1 MNWGIGDFQFLKSGS
16 DEPCIQPI
24 ESSHLDLWV
33 GLSLVLAL
41 TFVLA
46 FEFINGF
53 HDTANAVA
61 TVIYTKAMPPHLA
74 VILSGIFNFLGVL
87 LGGVG
92 VAYAIVHLL
101 PVELL
106 INVDTGRGL
115 AMVFAMLSAAIAWNL
130 GTWYFG
136 IPASSSHT
144 LIGSILGVG
153 MANALLTDISLAEGV
168 NWGKAIDIGL
178 SLVVSPVA
186 GFMVAGGILLLLKR
200 WLPLSKMH
208 KTPEQRRA
216 IDAKKHPPFWNRL
229 VLVLSAMGVSFV
241 HGSNDGQK
249 GIGLIMLV
257 LIGIVPAKFVLDVN
271 STTYQIDRTRDA
283 ASHLSAFY
291 HRNEATLGE
300 FLALSRGGN
309 GADLPKT
316 FRCDPKLTMPTI
328 AALQDDLR
336 GVTNYA
342 DLSADKR
349 IDVRRYLLCL
359 DDTAKKVARLEGL
372 PARERADLQRL
383 RGDLT
388 TTTEYAPLWVIVA
401 VALALGIG
409 TMVGWRR
416 VVLTVGEKIG
426 KQGMTY
432 AQGMAAQV
440 TAVGAIGLANVFS
453 LPVST
458 THVLSSGVA
467 GTMVANNSGL
477 QGGTVRTILMA
488 WVLTLPASMLLSA
501 GLFWVGT
508 LLAA

>member
-1 MNWGIGDFQFLKSGS
+1 MLDFFS
-16 DEPCIQPI
+16 C
-24 ESSHLDLWV
+24 LDLWV
-33 GLSLVLAL
+33 GISLILAL
-41 TFVLA
+41 FFVLA

-115 AMVFAMLSAAIAWNL
+115 VMVFSMLAAAIAWNL

-153 MANALLTDISLAEGV
+153 LANAWLTDLPVAQGV
-168 NWGKAIDIGL
+168 NWNKALEIGF
-178 SLVVSPVA
+178 SLVLSPLA
-186 GFMVAGGILLLLKR
+186 GFFAAAAILIVLRR
-200 WLPLSKMH
+200 WLPHSKMH

-216 IDAKKHPPFWNRL
+216 LDAKKHPPFWNRL

-257 LIGIVPAKFVLDVN
+257 LIGIVPAKFMLDLN
-271 STTYQIDRTRDA
+271 TTPYQIGRTRDA
-283 ASHLSAFY
+283 VVLLRDLY
-291 HRNEATLGE
+291 ERNSDILNPY
-300 FLALSRGGN
+300 LAPPNHGLNR
-309 GADLPKT
+309 AEPARLW
-316 FRCDPKLTMPTI
+316 RCDPQATLATIEALTEE
-328 AALQDDLR
+328 LK

-342 DLSADKR
+342 DLPPAQR
-349 IDVRRYLLCL
+349 IAVRRYLLCL
-359 DDTAKKVARLEGL
+359 DDTAKKVARMENL
-372 PARERADLQRL
+372 PARDHRDLQRL
-383 RGDLT
+383 RADLT
-388 TTTEYAPLWVIVA
+388 ATTEYSPLWVIVA
-401 VALALGIG
+401 VALAIGIG
-409 TMVGWRR
+409 TLVGWRR

-426 KQGMTY
+426 RQNMTY
-432 AQGMAAQV
+432 AQGMAAQI

-467 GTMVANNSGL
+467 GTMVANRTGL
-477 QGGTVRTILMA
+477 QGGTVRNILLA
-488 WVLTLPASMLLSA
+488 WVLTLPAAMLLSA
-501 GLFWVGT
+501 ALFWIGVSVSG
-508 LLAA
+508 

>member
-1 MNWGIGDFQFLKSGS
+1 MFSLFSGLDFWIG
-16 DEPCIQPI
+16 
-24 ESSHLDLWV
+24 V
-33 GLSLVLAL
+33 SLVLAL

-74 VILSGIFNFLGVL
+74 VMLSGIFNFLGVL

-115 AMVFAMLSAAIAWNL
+115 AMVFAMLAAAISWNL

-153 MANALLTDISLAEGV
+153 LANALITELPVAEGV

-178 SLVVSPVA
+178 SLVVSPLAGCLVA
-186 GFMVAGGILLLLKR
+186 GCLLLLFKR
-200 WLPLSKMH
+200 WWPASKMH
-208 KTPEQRRA
+208 KTPEQRREL
-216 IDAKKHPPFWNRL
+216 DSKKHPPFWNRL

-257 LIGIVPAKFVLDVN
+257 LIGIVPAQFVLNEN
-271 STTYQIDRTRDA
+271 STSYQIDRTRDA
-283 ASHLSAFY
+283 ATHLSAFY
-291 HRNEATLGE
+291 LRNQATLDHY
-300 FLALSRGGN
+300 LSISKN
-309 GADLPKT
+309 NHHSSDLPDQ
-316 FRCDPKLTMPTI
+316 FRCQPDLTLATI
-328 AALQDDLR
+328 NALQEELR
-336 GVTNYA
+336 GVTRYE
-342 DLSADKR
+342 DLSPEKR
-349 IDVRRYLLCL
+349 ITVRRYLLCL
-359 DDTAKKVARLEGL
+359 DDTAKKVASLDGLESRDRDDLHRL
-372 PARERADLQRL
+372 RADLVA
-383 RGDLT
+383 
-388 TTTEYAPLWVIVA
+388 TTEYAPLWVIIA
-401 VALALGIG
+401 VALALGVG

-432 AQGMAAQV
+432 AQGMSAQL
-440 TAVGAIGLANVFS
+440 TAMAAIGMANVFS

-467 GTMVANNSGL
+467 GTMIANKSGL
-477 QGGTVRTILMA
+477 QGSTVRTILLA
-488 WVLTLPASMLLSA
+488 WVLTLPASMLLAA
-501 GLFWVGT
+501 GLFWIGVQIAG
-508 LLAA
+508 

>member
-1 MNWGIGDFQFLKSGS
+1 MFDLFSG
-16 DEPCIQPI
+16 
-24 ESSHLDLWV
+24 LDVWV
-33 GLSLVLAL
+33 GVSLVLAL

-61 TVIYTKAMPPHLA
+61 TVIYTKAMSPYRA

-106 INVDTGRGL
+106 INVNTGHGL
-115 AMVFAMLSAAIAWNL
+115 AMVFSLLAAAITWNL

-153 MANALLTDISLAEGV
+153 LANALINGV
-168 NWGKAIDIGL
+168 PVADGINWGKAIDIGL
-178 SLVVSPVA
+178 SLIFSPLAGFVVA
-186 GFMVAGGILLLLKR
+186 GALLIGLK
-200 WLPLSKMH
+200 WLYPLSKMH
-208 KTPEQRRA
+208 KTPETRR
-216 IDAKKHPPFWNRL
+216 DVDEKKHPPFWNRL
-229 VLVLSAMGVSFV
+229 VLVISAMTVSFV

-257 LIGIVPAKFVLDVN
+257 LIGIVPAKFVLDLN
-271 STTYQIDRTRDA
+271 STTYQIERTRDA
-283 ASHLSAFY
+283 AIHLQQFY
-291 HRNEATLGE
+291 NRHSDTLGEMLALGKAGEADMPDLYRCEPKQTEATLKG
-300 FLALSRGGN
+300 LLS
-309 GADLPKT
+309 DLHGVSSYN
-316 FRCDPKLTMPTI
+316 DLN
-328 AALQDDLR
+328 DDER
-336 GVTNYA
+336 VQ
-342 DLSADKR
+342 
-349 IDVRRYLLCL
+349 VRRYLLCL
-359 DDTAKKVARLEGL
+359 DDTAKKVGKLSEL
-372 PARERADLQRL
+372 PSREKADLEKL
-383 RGDLT
+383 RKDLT
-388 TTTEYAPLWVIVA
+388 STTEYAPFWVIIA

-409 TMVGWRR
+409 TMVGWKR

-432 AQGMAAQV
+432 AQGIAAQL
-440 TAVGAIGLANVFS
+440 TATAAIGMANIYS

-467 GTMVANNSGL
+467 GTMVANRSGL
-477 QGGTVRTILMA
+477 QGSTIRNILMA
-488 WVLTLPASMLLSA
+488 WVLTLPVSIALSA
-501 GLFWVGT
+501 GLFWLSSRFIG
-508 LLAA
+508 

>member
-1 MNWGIGDFQFLKSGS
+1 MFHLFSGLDFWIG
-16 DEPCIQPI
+16 
-24 ESSHLDLWV
+24 V
-33 GLSLVLAL
+33 SLVLAL

-74 VILSGIFNFLGVL
+74 VMLSGIFNFLGVL

-115 AMVFAMLSAAIAWNL
+115 AMVFAMLAAAIAWNL

-153 MANALLTDISLAEGV
+153 LANALMTDLPLAAGV

-178 SLVVSPVA
+178 SLVASPIA
-186 GFMVAGGILLLLKR
+186 GFLAAGCLLLLFKR
-200 WLPLSKMH
+200 WWPASKMH
-208 KTPEQRRA
+208 KTPEQRREL
-216 IDAKKHPPFWNRL
+216 DSKKHPPFWNRL
-229 VLVLSAMGVSFV
+229 ILVLSAMGVSFV

-257 LIGIVPAKFVLDVN
+257 LIGIVPAQFVLNEN
-271 STTYQIDRTRDA
+271 STSYQIDRTRDA
-283 ASHLSAFY
+283 ATHLSAFY
-291 HRNEATLGE
+291 MRHQPTLDDFLAISKNRNEST
-300 FLALSRGGN
+300 
-309 GADLPKT
+309 DLPEQ
-316 FRCDPKLTMPTI
+316 FHCHPQLTLATI
-328 AALQDDLR
+328 DALQNDLQ
-336 GVTNYA
+336 GVTHY
-342 DLSADKR
+342 DELSPEKR
-349 IDVRRYLLCL
+349 ITVRRYLLCL
-359 DDTAKKVARLEGL
+359 DDTAKKVAALDGLES
-372 PARERADLQRL
+372 RDRADLHRL
-383 RGDLT
+383 RADLT
-388 TTTEYAPLWVIVA
+388 ATTEYAPFWVIVA

-432 AQGMAAQV
+432 AQGMSAQL
-440 TAVGAIGLANVFS
+440 TAVAAIGMANVFS

-467 GTMVANNSGL
+467 GTMIANRSGL
-477 QGGTVRTILMA
+477 QGSTVRNILLA
-488 WVLTLPASMLLSA
+488 WVLTLPASMLLA
-501 GLFWVGT
+501 AALFWIGVQISG
-508 LLAA
+508 

>member
-1 MNWGIGDFQFLKSGS
+1 MFDLFSG
-16 DEPCIQPI
+16 
-24 ESSHLDLWV
+24 LDIWV
-33 GLSLVLAL
+33 GVSLVLAL
-41 TFVLA
+41 AFVLA

-61 TVIYTKAMPPHLA
+61 TVIYTKAMSPYRA

-106 INVDTGRGL
+106 INVNTGHGL
-115 AMVFAMLSAAIAWNL
+115 VMVFSLLAAAITWNL

-153 MANALLTDISLAEGV
+153 LANALITGVPLADGI

-178 SLVVSPVA
+178 SLIFSPLA
-186 GFMVAGGILLLLKR
+186 GFLVAAGLLIGLK
-200 WLPLSKMH
+200 WMYPLSKMH
-208 KTPEQRRA
+208 KTPETRR
-216 IDAKKHPPFWNRL
+216 DVDEKKHPPFWNRL
-229 VLVLSAMGVSFV
+229 VLVISAMTVSFV

-257 LIGIVPAKFVLDVN
+257 LIGIVPAQFVLDLN
-271 STTYQIDRTRDA
+271 STTYQIERTRDA
-283 ASHLSAFY
+283 ATHLQQFY
-291 HRNEATLGE
+291 QRHSETLGE
-300 FLALSRGGN
+300 MLALGKAN
-309 GADLPKT
+309 DAEMPDLY
-316 FRCDPKLTMPTI
+316 RCDPKQTEATLNG
-328 AALQDDLR
+328 LLGDLR
-336 GVTNYA
+336 GVSSYTE
-342 DLSADKR
+342 LSNDAR
-349 IDVRRYLLCL
+349 VQVRRYLLCL
-359 DDTAKKVARLEGL
+359 DDTAKKVGKLSEL
-372 PARERADLQRL
+372 PAREKADLEKL
-383 RGDLT
+383 RKDLT
-388 TTTEYAPLWVIVA
+388 TTTEYAPFWVIIA

-409 TMVGWRR
+409 TMVGWKR

-432 AQGMAAQV
+432 AQGISAQL
-440 TAVGAIGLANVFS
+440 TATAAIGLANIYS

-467 GTMVANNSGL
+467 GTMVANRSGL
-477 QGGTVRTILMA
+477 QGGTVRNILMA
-488 WVLTLPASMLLSA
+488 WVLTLPASMGLAA
-501 GLFWVGT
+501 GLFWLT
-508 LLAA
+508 SKFI

>member
-1 MNWGIGDFQFLKSGS
+1 MFNLFSGLDFS
-16 DEPCIQPI
+16 
-24 ESSHLDLWV
+24 V
-33 GLSLVLAL
+33 GLSLALAL

-74 VILSGIFNFLGVL
+74 VILSGVFNFLGVL

-106 INVDTGRGL
+106 INVNTGRGL
-115 AMVFAMLSAAIAWNL
+115 VMVFAMLSAAIIWNL

-136 IPASSSHT
+136 LPASSSHT

-153 MANALLTDISLAEGV
+153 LANAMLTGLPLGEGV
-168 NWGKAIDIGL
+168 NWGKAIDIGM
-178 SLVVSPVA
+178 SLVASPIAGFLVA
-186 GFMVAGGILLLLKR
+186 GAMLLAFKR
-200 WLPLSKMH
+200 WFPLSKMH
-208 KTPEQRRA
+208 KTPEQRRTL
-216 IDAKKHPPFWNRL
+216 DSKKHPPFWSRL

-257 LIGIVPAKFVLDVN
+257 LIGIVPAQFVLNVN

-283 ASHLSAFY
+283 ATHLRDFY
-291 HRNEATLGE
+291 LRNEDHLQDL
-300 FLALSRGGN
+300 LALNAARSSN
-309 GADLPKT
+309 DLPAV
-316 FRCDPKLTMPTI
+316 FRCDPRLTLATI
-328 AALQDDLR
+328 DALEQNLS
-336 GVTNYA
+336 GVSHYA
-342 DLSADKR
+342 DMSTAQR
-349 IDVRRYLLCL
+349 VNVRRYLLCL
-359 DDTAKKVARLEGL
+359 DDVAKKVSTLKNL
-372 PARERADLQRL
+372 PPRELADLRRL
-383 RGDLT
+383 RTDLT
-388 TTTEYAPLWVIVA
+388 VTTEYAPFWVIVA
-401 VALALGIG
+401 VALALGLG

-432 AQGMAAQV
+432 AQGMSAQLTAA
-440 TAVGAIGLANVFS
+440 GAIGLANIFS

-467 GTMVANNSGL
+467 GTMIANKSGL
-477 QGGTVRTILMA
+477 QGSTVRNILMA
-488 WVLTLPASMLLSA
+488 WLLTLPVSILLAA
-501 GLFWVGT
+501 GLFWLGVF
-508 LLAA
+508 LIE